1 MSAILSLL
9 ASINPSGGGGGGAPT
24 PDLVWWQLAE
34 GAGTSVGDSSTAGT
48 NTGTVTG
55 ATWVPGKNGV
65 GNALDFDGTD
75 DFLVSAANLTFGV
88 KKCTVCAWAY
98 IPAFADND
106 AVLWEHSVN
115 QNSNQNT
122 FVAIPNAASGLFNAT
137 YRGNGYRSETIARP
151 APGYW
156 RHIACT
162 YDVETTTAADV
173 EIYFDGVLQ
182 STTVAVNTNS
192 SSSNNIAT
200 LPTYFMGRGGA
211 SLFLKGKLYDVR
223 IYKSKLTQPQIAAI
237 MAESPGGQALCEDTF
252 NRANENPLA
261 STMSDGVGTWTSGH
275 GAFAD
280 SQISSNDLTGTASN
294 SGARVLSPT
303 FTANQRAT
311 ITLGSDN
318 ALGVLARMQS
328 TSNGSGYAVLLANST
343 TVRIYRVTDSGSLS
357 FTPLG
362 ADITVS
368 TVVAGNT
375 LGIECSGDTI
385 TALVNG
391 ASVGSRTDA
400 TYASGQ
406 PGTWQS
412 AAARNIRAFTAT
424 DI

>member
-24 PDLVWWQLAE
+24 PDLVWWKFDE
-34 GAGTSVGDSSTAGT
+34 GSGTTVADSSTAGT

-65 GNALDFDGTD
+65 GNALDFDGTN

-211 SLFLKGKLYDVR
+211 SLFLKGKLYDIR

-252 NRANENPLA
+252 NRTNADPM
-261 STMSDGVGTWTSGH
+261 STSMSDGVSTWTNGP
-275 GAFAD
+275 GALGNPA
-280 SQISSNDLTGTASN
+280 IVSNTMNAPGTQR
-294 SGARVLSPT
+294 GAVVLSPT
-303 FTANQRAT
+303 YANNQRAT
-311 ITLGSDN
+311 ITLTTQT
-318 ALGVLARMQS
+318 GVGAMVRMQS
-328 TSNGSGYAVLLANST
+328 GVASGYLVYLSNST
-343 TVRIYRVTDSGSLS
+343 TLQVYRINDSGSIGL
-357 FTPLG
+357 TQLG
-362 ADITVS
+362 ANITISAV
-368 TVVAGNT
+368 T
-375 LGIECSGDTI
+375 SGDTI
-385 TALVNG
+385 GAQVVGTTITALRNG
-391 ASVGSRTDA
+391 VAADTRTDA

-406 PGTWQS
+406 PGVYMGGSGST
-412 AAARNIRAFTAT
+412 IEAFTAT
-424 DI
+424 DL